1 MRSGSVYDNF
11 FEFLKL
17 STMYEVGGSWEN
29 LKREEFDPNS
39 MMDGVIH
46 SNIFL
51 CVGAVLVILR

>member
-1 MRSGSVYDNF
+1 
-11 FEFLKL
+11 
-17 STMYEVGGSWEN
+17 MYEVGGSWEN

-51 CVGAVLVILR
+51 CVGTVLVILR